1 MQMTDSL
8 TQPAPCDEAMGLSD
22 FGIALTAGERWYVV
36 HTLPYGEKRA
46 QTQLQNQ
53 GFRVFLPKRHKTIR
67 HARKLSTVVAPFF
80 PRYLFVA
87 LNLGLHR
94 WRSVNGTTG
103 VASLVMGSELPCPVP
118 SGIVE
123 SMLALSQPDGLLR
136 VKSNLKPGAAVRLA
150 AGPFAEQLGV
160 LDRLDDSG
168 RIRVLLNILGR
179 QVPVL
184 LNETHALP
192 AA

>member
-1 MQMTDSL
+1 MAYCNVGL
-8 TQPAPCDEAMGLSD
+8 APAPNV
-22 FGIALTAGERWYVV
+22 ALTEGERWYAV
-36 HTLPYGEKRA
+36 HTLPYAEKRA
-46 QTQLQNQ
+46 RAQLENQ
-53 GFRVFLPKRHKTIR
+53 KFRTFLPQRHKTIR

-80 PRYLFVA
+80 PRYLFVVLD
-87 LNLGLHR
+87 LNLHQ
-94 WRSVNGTTG
+94 WRSVNGTLG
-103 VASLVMGSELPCPVP
+103 VSSLVMGGERPCPVP

-123 SMLALSQPDGLLR
+123 SMLALSQSDGLLR
-136 VKSNLKPGAAVRLA
+136 PKINLKPGAPVRLA
-150 AGPFAEQLGV
+150 SGPFAEQLGV

-184 LNETHALP
+184 LNEAHALP

>member
-1 MQMTDSL
+1 V
-8 TQPAPCDEAMGLSD
+8 PCV
-22 FGIALTAGERWYVV
+22 ALAEGERWYAV
-36 HTLPYGEKRA
+36 HTLPYAEKRA
-46 QTQLQNQ
+46 QAQLENQ
-53 GFRVFLPKRHKTIR
+53 KFRVFLPQRHKTIR
-67 HARKLSTVVAPFF
+67 HARKLSMVIAPFF
-80 PRYLFVA
+80 PRYLFVV
-87 LNLGLHR
+87 LDLRVHQ
-94 WRSVNGTTG
+94 WRSINGTLG
-103 VASLVMGSELPCPVP
+103 VSSLVMGGDLPCPVP

-136 VKSNLKPGAAVRLA
+136 FKTNLKLGAPVRLA
-150 AGPFAEQLGV
+150 AGPFADQLGV

-184 LNETHALP
+184 LSEADALP